1 MVNKCS
7 AGNENLPFALEVM
20 HETTITA
27 AQSYFPNQ
35 RDVANFLEMFNTW
48 WTISNYKKRF
58 SPNIAGN
65 AVINGDKKLCFYEL
79 WQIRLNNGASSRHS
93 H

>member
-7 AGNENLPFALEVM
+7 ASKENVPLALEVI

-27 AQSYFPNQ
+27 ARSYFPNR

-48 WTISNYKKRF
+48 CTISDSKKRF
-58 SPNIAGN
+58 STNIL
-65 AVINGDKKLCFYEL
+65 KML
-79 WQIRLNNGASSRHS
+79 
-93 H
+93 

>member
-7 AGNENLPFALEVM
+7 AGKENVPLALEVM

-27 AQSYFPNQ
+27 ARSYFPNR

-48 WTISNYKKRF
+48 WTILNSKKRF
-58 SPNIAGN
+58 SPKI
-65 AVINGDKKLCFYEL
+65 LEML
-79 WQIRLNNGASSRHS
+79 
-93 H
+93 